1 MWAPSLVQIL
11 RSLPATLVAQFWPS
25 WLALTAA
32 AVSGSTW
39 IIGRPA
45 SPGEQRRDE
54 RHLIPVWPRVATPAG
69 IVALGILVVFI
80 VSPIALILVWEDFA
94 YVDNSIFTLFTL
106 KGHDILPLIWPKIG

>member
-1 MWAPSLVQIL
+1 MWAASLVQIL
-11 RSLPATLVAQFWPS
+11 RSLHATLVAQFWPS
-25 WLALTAA
+25 WLVLTAA

-80 VSPIALILVWEDFA
+80 VSYIAIILVWDDFA
-94 YVDNSIFTLFTL
+94 YMDNSMFTL
-106 KGHDILPLIWPKIG
+106 GR